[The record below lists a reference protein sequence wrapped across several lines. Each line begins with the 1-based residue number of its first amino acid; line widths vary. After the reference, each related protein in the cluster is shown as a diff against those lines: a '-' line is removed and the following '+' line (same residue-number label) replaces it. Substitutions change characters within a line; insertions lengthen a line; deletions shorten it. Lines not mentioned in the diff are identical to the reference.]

1 MQKMCTKSYLIL
13 VNNPKQPL
21 HAINSFK
28 KEIFTDVEEGLY
40 IKKLTLIFLLNP
52 VLFNGQNYQ
61 KRGLELVTSCLS
73 GYQTSSKKIPF
84 SYVLSDQVKAVFE
97 LSEKLQLQ
105 IYASQFMTS

>member
-1 MQKMCTKSYLIL
+1 MCTKSYLIL

-52 VLFNGQNYQ
+52 KL
-61 KRGLELVTSCLS
+61 
-73 GYQTSSKKIPF
+73 SKKGPGT
-84 SYVLSDQVKAVFE
+84 SDQLLIR
-97 LSEKLQLQ
+97 LSNNFKKN
-105 IYASQFMTS
+105 SF